1 MPVITVT
8 QINKYIGSILKN
20 DRNLQGIMV
29 RGEISNYVKHF
40 RSGHVYFTLKDSES
54 AIKAVDRKS
63 VV

>member
-40 RSGHVYFTLKDSES
+40 RSGHVYFTLKDS
-54 AIKAVDRKS
+54 
-63 VV
+63 